1 MRGAACWYS
10 SLLLVEVMIP
20 VAGIVAR
27 TPALATKRAQTSA
40 QQKPHCFFRAS
51 LPGLLAVQEGL
62 AQVWYHRM
70 GGALVNRR
78 HR

>member
-10 SLLLVEVMIP
+10 SLLLVEMMIP
-20 VAGIVAR
+20 VAGIAAR

-40 QQKPHCFFRAS
+40 QQKPHCFFRAT
-51 LPGLLAVQEGL
+51 LRGLVAVQQGL
-62 AQVWYHRM
+62 AQVWYHRI
-70 GGALVNRR
+70 GAAFVNRR